1 MNWLKPL
8 TSLSFSALLLAS
20 AAQAQSN
27 EEVSF
32 DTLKI
37 GLRGDNTDVL
47 PALRGSRLVTF
58 RYNPDVSFAV
68 RALEDTY
75 VNVEVPDD
83 EVIEGLYLSDATQW
97 SYHVA
102 GDNRRVLI
110 KPLAPGLVNTGTLI
124 TDKRSYELTMISVP
138 LGEMWFQRVRWQVP
152 GKGADSFDGTYW
164 RGQSKA
170 GAAGTNTSAPN
181 PSTSSNL
188 ADVDPASL
196 NFDYQIKGKAKFA
209 PTTVF
214 DDGVR
219 TWFRFNSIQDLPAIF
234 AKREDGMEVVDHSIQ
249 GDYIVV
255 PLISPSFVLQL
266 HKTRV
271 TVDRSRRRTR

>member
-1 MNWLKPL
+1 MNWRNPL
-8 TSLSFSALLLAS
+8 PSLAFFALLLAAS
-20 AAQAQSN
+20 AQAQSDGTP
-27 EEVSF
+27 SL
-32 DTLKI
+32 DALKI
-37 GLRGDNTDVL
+37 GLQGDSTDVL

-97 SYHVA
+97 NYHVA

-110 KPLAPGLVNTGTLI
+110 KPLSPGLVNTGTLI

-164 RGQSKA
+164 RGQSR
-170 GAAGTNTSAPN
+170 AGTRSPASA
-181 PSTSSNL
+181 STSSL
-188 ADVDPASL
+188 SDIDPASL
-196 NFDYQIKGKAKFA
+196 NFDYQIKGKARFA

-255 PLISPSFVLQL
+255 PLIAPSFVLQL
-266 HKTRV
+266 HKTKV
-271 TVDRSRRRTR
+271 TVERSRRSPR